1 MLDPKA
7 ILEQFR
13 ELDLCQLKIVSNKL
27 IIVMAARMFNRR
39 LLCDEY
45 SLLAGK
51 FINFVDVFSRDLILI
66 KPALGNTLGYLKNCG
81 T

>member
-1 MLDPKA
+1 
-7 ILEQFR
+7 
-13 ELDLCQLKIVSNKL
+13 
-27 IIVMAARMFNRR
+27 MAGRMFNRR
-39 LLCDEY
+39 LLCDGY

-66 KPALGNTLGYLKNCG
+66 KPALRNAMGYLQHCG

>member
-1 MLDPKA
+1 
-7 ILEQFR
+7 
-13 ELDLCQLKIVSNKL
+13 
-27 IIVMAARMFNRR
+27 MAGRMFNRR

-66 KPALGNTLGYLKNCG
+66 KPALGNTLGYLKH
-81 T
+81 

>member
-1 MLDPKA
+1 
-7 ILEQFR
+7 
-13 ELDLCQLKIVSNKL
+13 
-27 IIVMAARMFNRR
+27 MAARMFNRR

-45 SLLAGK
+45 SLLATK